1 VLYAWNSP
9 QKRLFEQLLPPLIR
23 SWDTN
28 SGHFRRSGEGATV
41 YGVRI
46 DQTPLAFLGAM
57 QHIGFVAG

>member
-1 VLYAWNSP
+1 MGLSTEAGDLSNFAASDPVLG
-9 QKRLFEQLLPPLIR
+9 
-23 SWDTN
+23 TN

-41 YGVRI
+41 YGARI

>member
-1 VLYAWNSP
+1 M
-9 QKRLFEQLLPPLIR
+9 EQPTKTVIRATLPPLIR

-41 YGVRI
+41 YGARI